1 MIWSIIVPA
10 ASLIFFFVW
19 MLRITLR
26 SQGLLGHVA
35 HEVDQIAR
43 VLVELKSVRHV
54 DTEGENWLADMY
66 AYITRNSFASNNPL
80 LELLSRF
87 NAVRNLANTD
97 VSAMLESISEREI
110 DKLEPVRETPGSL
123 LLLGIMGT
131 VVGMVIA
138 LTTFGAGGLLG
149 GEAGIDIRRIVSSM
163 FLAFISTGIALFLS
177 VYMRSRLERVAQRQ
191 SDMLAE
197 LESYAYTHL
206 SPALLPKNDRAVQE
220 RFHELMDRQQ
230 RLLGRSLEQS
240 ASTLD
245 QFSTTIHEAQVITQ
259 TLSDSIARNA
269 AALEEA
275 SDQTT
280 TQLGRVSREMSDKLL
295 EALRLLNGELSQQR
309 TSLEAVHQETRLAI
323 EEERKS
329 TLRQAETLR
338 QNSASTLNLLEV
350 KNRELIGSL
359 NNLTTHLSAHVS
371 EQTESIRALRE
382 EVSRLSERLT
392 ESQERYQK
400 TFLETVQS
408 FLQEQF
414 SELAKS
420 FGLQRR

>member
-10 ASLIFFFVW
+10 VSLIFFFIW

-26 SQGLLGHVA
+26 AQGLLGNIG
-35 HEVDQIAR
+35 HEVDQIVR
-43 VLVELKSVRHV
+43 VLVELKSARNMDVES
-54 DTEGENWLADMY
+54 DNWLADMY
-66 AYITRNSFASNNPL
+66 AYITRNSFAGNNPL
-80 LELLSRF
+80 LELLNRF
-87 NAVRNLANTD
+87 NAMRNLANTD
-97 VSAMLESISEREI
+97 VSAMLESISEREL

-138 LTTFGAGGLLG
+138 LSTFGAGGILG
-149 GEAGIDIRRIVSSM
+149 GEAGFDIGRIVSSM

-240 ASTLD
+240 SVTLD
-245 QFSTTIHEAQVITQ
+245 QFSTALNEAQVITQ

-269 AALEEA
+269 SALEEA
-275 SDQTT
+275 SDHST

-295 EALRLLNGELSQQR
+295 NALQLLNGEISEQR
-309 TSLEAVHQETRLAI
+309 SRLEAAHQETRLAI

-338 QNSASTLNLLEV
+338 QNSAATLNLLEV

-371 EQTESIRALRE
+371 EQTESIQALRQE
-382 EVSRLSERLT
+382 LATLSERLT
-392 ESQERYQK
+392 ESQERYQQ
-400 TFLETVQS
+400 TFLETVQN

-420 FGLQRR
+420 VGLRRR

>member
-10 ASLIFFFVW
+10 ASLIFFFIW

-26 SQGLLGHVA
+26 AQNMLGKIG
-35 HEVDQIAR
+35 HEVDQIVR
-43 VLVELKSVRHV
+43 VLVELKSARNTDV
-54 DTEGENWLADMY
+54 DSENWLADMY
-66 AYITRNSFASNNPL
+66 AYITRNSFAGNNPL
-80 LELLSRF
+80 LELLNRF

-97 VSAMLESISEREI
+97 VSALLESISEREL

-138 LTTFGAGGLLG
+138 LSTFGAGGILG
-149 GEAGIDIRRIVSSM
+149 GEAGFDIGRIVSSM

-177 VYMRSRLERVAQRQ
+177 VFMRSRLERVAGRQ

-206 SPALLPKNDRAVQE
+206 SPALLPQNDRAVQE

-240 ASTLD
+240 SATLD
-245 QFSTTIHEAQVITQ
+245 QFADVIADAQDITHS
-259 TLSDSIARNA
+259 LNNSIARNA

-275 SDQTT
+275 SDHTT

-295 EALRLLNGELSQQR
+295 NALQLLNGELGEQR
-309 TSLEAVHQETRLAI
+309 SSLETAHQETRLAI
-323 EEERKS
+323 EEERKA

-338 QNSASTLNLLEV
+338 QNSAATLNVLEV

-371 EQTESIRALRE
+371 EQTESIKALRQ

-392 ESQERYQK
+392 ESQERYQQ

-414 SELAKS
+414 SELARTV
-420 FGLQRR
+420 GLKRR